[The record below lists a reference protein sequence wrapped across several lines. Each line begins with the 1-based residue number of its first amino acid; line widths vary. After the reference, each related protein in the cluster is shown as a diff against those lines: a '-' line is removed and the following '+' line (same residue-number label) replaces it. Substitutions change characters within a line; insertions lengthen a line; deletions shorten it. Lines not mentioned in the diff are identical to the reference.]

1 MGITPHKKGITIGF
15 DCQFE
20 VQLKDSGLS
29 TPIFTG
35 SISVIIR
42 PELCSPNNFNGHII

>member
-1 MGITPHKKGITIGF
+1 MNDRPAHRFFKTLLFFIAALF
-15 DCQFE
+15 
-20 VQLKDSGLS
+20 LAGL